1 MMVRFVFYL
10 RVCACVCVP
19 HRRGPHDLY
28 GNGAST
34 SVCVCVCVRAHAHL
48 YVKEELNH
56 VRMVVFMKCLMSV
69 ESDASSRLWLSILAN
84 S

>member
-1 MMVRFVFYL
+1 MCV
-10 RVCACVCVP
+10 CVCVP

-34 SVCVCVCVRAHAHL
+34 SVCVHAHL
-48 YVKEELNH
+48 YVKEEFNH
-56 VRMVVFMKCLMSV
+56 VRMIVFMKCLMSV
-69 ESDASSRLWLSILAN
+69 GSDASSRLWLSILAN